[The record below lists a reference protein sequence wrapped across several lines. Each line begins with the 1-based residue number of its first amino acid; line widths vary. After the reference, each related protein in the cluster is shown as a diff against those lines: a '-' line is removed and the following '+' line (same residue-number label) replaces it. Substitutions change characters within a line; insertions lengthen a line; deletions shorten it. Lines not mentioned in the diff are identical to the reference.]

1 MICKFCGKDN
11 SETAETP
18 KIIIKSTLGDRVIAA
33 GNARARGSNKD
44 IDKIVLHSQG
54 VPDNFGDVKALSS
67 ISNWFTSPRA
77 TGKSSAHYFVNFNG
91 DIHLLV
97 PEDAIAYHAGSQGNK
112 NSIGVEVAGATNR
125 TKFTDAQVT
134 AVRALIADIRT
145 RHNIKTIN
153 THADFGKPGCPFK
166 DGSAN
171 PFIKELN
178 ALLK

>member
-1 MICKFCGKDN
+1 MICKFCGKENTDG
-11 SETAETP
+11 ADPP
-18 KIIIKSTLGDRVIAA
+18 KLIIKSTLGDRVILA

-91 DIHLLV
+91 DVHLLV
-97 PEDAIAYHAGSQGNK
+97 PEDAVAWHAGTNGNK
-112 NSIGVEVAGATNR
+112 NSIGIEVAGSTNR
-125 TKFTDAQVT
+125 TKFTDAQEA
-134 AVRALIADIRT
+134 AVIALIADIKT
-145 RHNIKTIN
+145 RHNVKKICC
-153 THADFGKPGCPFK
+153 HADFGKPGCPFK

-171 PFIKELN
+171 PFVIMLN
-178 ALLK
+178 KG